1 MAGKILVT
9 GATGTVGSAVVRA
22 LAAKGAD
29 FVAASRD
36 AGKLAAKFGPGVAA
50 VAFDFADPATYE
62 VATRD
67 VEKVFL
73 LGPPVDPAVDQLLT
87 PFVHFLQEKGIRR
100 LVYLSA
106 FGVEKVADVMP
117 FHANLERL
125 LRESAFDLTILRP
138 SFFAQNFK
146 NYEWD
151 NIVGRKIIYSPA
163 GTGKAAF
170 VDIRDVA
177 QVAAK
182 VLLEPGH
189 AGKIYELTGPGLLGY
204 GEVAGL
210 LSAVRGEPIHYPS
223 PSPEAYAQT
232 LRAAGVPDFVA
243 GYMNKVYGLIR
254 DGHVHAVSPDFERL
268 TGRQPSPLQRVLEE
282 DFGQP
287 VAGEA
292 PGTR

>member
-9 GATGTVGSAVVRA
+9 GATGTVGSAVVQA

-36 AGKLAAKFGPGVAA
+36 AGKIQAKFGSGVEA
-50 VAFDFADPATYE
+50 VAFDFADPETYRAATQ
-62 VATRD
+62 D

-73 LGPPVDPAVDQLLT
+73 LGPPVDPEVDRLLT
-87 PFVHFLQEKGIRR
+87 PFVRFLTEKGISR

-117 FHANLERL
+117 FHANMEQL
-125 LRESAFDLTILRP
+125 LREGGFDLTILRP

-151 NIVGRKIIYSPA
+151 NIVSRKIIYSPA
-163 GTGKAAF
+163 GTGKASF
-170 VDIRDVA
+170 VDIRDVGE
-177 QVAAK
+177 VAAK

-189 AGKIYELTGPGLLGY
+189 TGKVYELTGPEPLGY
-204 GEVAGL
+204 GEVADL
-210 LSAVRGEPIHYPS
+210 LSAVRREPIHYPA
-223 PSPEAYAQT
+223 PSTEAYAQA
-232 LRAAGVPDFVA
+232 LASAGVPDFVA

-254 DGHVHAVSPDFERL
+254 DGHAGIVSSDFERL
-268 TGRQPSPLQRVLEE
+268 TGRRPAPLKRVLEQ
-282 DFGQP
+282 DFGQA
-287 VAGEA
+287 VGEA
-292 PGTR
+292 VGTR